1 MNIINTSFPATRK
14 RRNRQADFSRQLIRE
29 NHLSASDLVLPVF
42 ITEGNDVR
50 ESLESMPGLFRLS
63 IDELIKEIAELRALG
78 IIAINLYPQ
87 IDQTLKSLDAA
98 YAHDP
103 QGLVP
108 RAIRAVKEAFPDF
121 GIFSDVALDP
131 YTVHGQDGIIDAN
144 AYVDNDLTLQAL
156 ANQALC
162 HAEAGVDYVAPSDMM
177 DGRTTRIRAV
187 LEENG
192 FTNTGIVAYTKYAS
206 AFYDPFRGAI
216 GSAANLGKKADKNT
230 YQLDPANGT
239 EALHEIAIDI
249 AEGADM
255 IMVKP
260 GMVYLDILQRAK
272 QQFQFPTAVYQTSG
286 EYVMLETACTNGFL
300 KRDRIIIESLL
311 AFKRAGADMIFT
323 YFAKSAAQL
332 LREAQ

>member
-42 ITEGNDVR
+42 ITEGNNVR
-50 ESLESMPGLFRLS
+50 ESLASMPGLFRLS
-63 IDELIKEIAELRALG
+63 IDELIKEIDELRALG

-98 YAHDP
+98 YAHDS

-108 RAIRAVKEAFPDF
+108 RAIRAVKKAFPDF

-156 ANQALC
+156 AEQALC
-162 HAEAGVDYVAPSDMM
+162 HAAAGVDYVAPSDMM
-177 DGRTTRIRAV
+177 DGRTARIRAV

-192 FTNTGIVAYTKYAS
+192 FANTGIMAYTKYAS
-206 AFYDPFRGAI
+206 AFYDPFRSAI
-216 GSAANLGKKADKNT
+216 GSAANLGKADKNT
-230 YQLDPANGT
+230 YQMDPANGA

-272 QQFQFPTAVYQTSG
+272 ERFQFPTAVYQTSG
-286 EYVMLETACTNGFL
+286 EYVMLEAACTNGFM

-323 YFAKSAAQL
+323 YFAKPAAQL
-332 LREAQ
+332 LREA

>member
-42 ITEGNDVR
+42 ITEGNNVR
-50 ESLESMPGLFRLS
+50 ESLASMPGLFRLS
-63 IDELIKEIAELRALG
+63 IDELIKEIDELRALG

-98 YAHDP
+98 YAHDS

-108 RAIRAVKEAFPDF
+108 RAIRAVKKAFPDF

-156 ANQALC
+156 AEQALC
-162 HAEAGVDYVAPSDMM
+162 HAAAGVDYVAPSDMM
-177 DGRTTRIRAV
+177 DGRTARIRAV

-192 FTNTGIVAYTKYAS
+192 FANTGIMAYTKYAS
-206 AFYDPFRGAI
+206 AFYDPFRSAI
-216 GSAANLGKKADKNT
+216 GSAANLGKADKNT
-230 YQLDPANGT
+230 YQMDPANGA

-272 QQFQFPTAVYQTSG
+272 ERFQFPTAVYQTSG
-286 EYVMLETACTNGFL
+286 EYVMLEAACTNGFL

-323 YFAKSAAQL
+323 YFAKPAAQL
-332 LREAQ
+332 LREA